1 MKKGY
6 VLWFTGLSGSGKTT
20 LAKGLEKILKRKY
33 SVQIIDGDEFRNKVH
48 PELRFSPEEIITNN
62 EKIIKYCQEKLKEKD
77 FLLVPVIAPFNSTR
91 LMARKMLKN
100 YLEIFCKASLKTC
113 IERDPKGLYRKA
125 LTGEI
130 ENFIGIHKNVPY
142 QIPKH
147 PDLVVNTGLL
157 NRKKSLEKVLV
168 FLKSRNIDEQI

>member
-33 SVQIIDGDEFRNKVH
+33 SVQIVDGDDFRNKVH
-48 PELRFSPEEIITNN
+48 PELKFSPEEIIMNN
-62 EKIIKYCQEKLKEKD
+62 EKIIKYCQGKLKKKD
-77 FLLVPVIAPFNSTR
+77 FLLVPVIAPFNTTR

-100 YLEIFCKASLKTC
+100 YIEIFCKASLETC

-125 LTGEI
+125 LDGKI
-130 ENFIGIHKNVPY
+130 KNFIGIHKNVPY
-142 QIPKH
+142 QLPKH
-147 PDLVVNTGLL
+147 TDLIVDTGLL
-157 NRKKSLEKVLV
+157 SKKQSLEKVLE
-168 FLKSRNIDEQI
+168 FLKSGNIYEQN

>member
-20 LAKGLEKILKRKY
+20 LAKGLEKILQRKY

-48 PELRFSPEEIITNN
+48 PELKFTPKEIITNN
-62 EKIIKYCQEKLKEKD
+62 EKIIEYCQEKLNKND
-77 FLLVPVIAPFNSTR
+77 FILVPVIAPFNSTR
-91 LMARKMLKN
+91 LMARNRLKN
-100 YLEIFCKASLKTC
+100 YIEIFCKAALEEC
-113 IERDPKGLYRKA
+113 IKRDTKGLYKKA
-125 LTGEI
+125 LDGMI
-130 ENFIGIHKNVPY
+130 KNFIGIHKNVPY

-157 NRKKSLEKVLV
+157 NRKQSLGKVLE
-168 FLKSRNIDEQI
+168 FLKSRNIYEQI